1 MHTQQETFFSSLI
14 KNTLMYSEIFSQL
27 QLQPRGIY
35 LKEIRFSVLKKSY
48 AAHMLLRVHSTEMMP
63 VWPPPL
69 YKQGRC
75 QHWEYF
81 PLINVCNV
89 PSFEDDDVF
98 WWKHHA
104 HTRAENLALGLTFS
118 PWFCRFC
125 EILSIF
131 WISFANMLL
140 NTQRFTSS
148 ISGTSKLL

>member
-35 LKEIRFSVLKKSY
+35 LKEIRFSMLKKSH
-48 AAHMLLRVHSTEMMP
+48 AAHTLLRVHSTEMLP

-75 QHWEYF
+75 QHGEHF
-81 PLINVCNV
+81 PLISACNV
-89 PSFEDDDVF
+89 PSFEDYDVF

-104 HTRAENLALGLTFS
+104 HTGAENLALGFTFS
-118 PWFCRFC
+118 H
-125 EILSIF
+125 
-131 WISFANMLL
+131 
-140 NTQRFTSS
+140 
-148 ISGTSKLL
+148 